1 MLSPS
6 RFVLESLFSLDLPLK
21 KYDNVLQ
28 QRFRNKGANAC
39 NPYGAYN
46 SAGFFDPKDALS
58 AIIVA
63 GIN

>member
-1 MLSPS
+1 
-6 RFVLESLFSLDLPLK
+6 LFSNLFLAWDLPLK
-21 KYDNVLQ
+21 KYDNVFAATIPVIKAQML
-28 QRFRNKGANAC
+28 ATHMV
-39 NPYGAYN
+39 PIT